1 VNYCCLQS
9 VVISVTMVIR
19 SSIAMGNCLRAKG
32 SGGQR
37 CDYVM
42 GAKRRSE
49 FRRFCCSPP
58 HPPVL
63 VSFRFGV
70 GGSALSAVPFSA
82 NLVQLQ
88 PFAVVE
94 RPSGQPGMRDWEG
107 PREKL
112 GRED

>member
-49 FRRFCCSPP
+49 SRRFCCSPP

-63 VSFRFGV
+63 VSFRFVSELV
-70 GGSALSAVPFSA
+70 GLRCLRFLFLLIWF
-82 NLVQLQ
+82 NFNHL
-88 PFAVVE
+88 
-94 RPSGQPGMRDWEG
+94 R
-107 PREKL
+107 
-112 GRED
+112 